1 VPDWR
6 HELRELSRDL
16 GGHAR
21 RVARAV
27 DSAIDRDPFHV
38 VGYRAYA
45 THWRALVLGRVL
57 QDEGIVPP
65 DASHSNWQNL
75 LNTVRRLES
84 DPLPHARVRAT
95 IAGESHDIV
104 GDDEGFLREWVKLE
118 TPLAEGEWHPIDL
131 EFTVAAGQAPVK
143 AVSQV
148 LVPSPRAAFGVISDI
163 DDTVLQSEVTTFL
176 RAVRLV
182 LLENARTRLP
192 FPGVAAFY
200 RALKAGRTGAP
211 PNAIFYVSSS
221 PWNLYDVVSDF
232 LDAQKIPAGP
242 LLLRDWDLAS
252 GMSGGGHGEHK
263 LAIIREILD
272 AYPWM
277 HVILIGDSGQ
287 EDPEIYSR
295 VVREY
300 PGRIIAVYIRDVS
313 RNAARSSAITTLGEQ
328 LGAANCALV
337 LAGDTMTLAK
347 HAAAHGWIDEARLA
361 EIGDETTR

>member
-16 GGHAR
+16 GSHAR

-38 VGYRAYA
+38 VGYRGYA
-45 THWRALVLGRVL
+45 SHWRALVLGRVL

-84 DPLPHARVRAT
+84 DPLAFAHVRAT
-95 IAGESHDIV
+95 IAGESHEVV

-118 TPLAEGEWHPIDL
+118 TPLAEGAWHPVKL
-131 EFTVAAGQAPVK
+131 ELTVAGAQAPVT
-143 AVSQV
+143 ASSQV
-148 LVPSPRAAFGVISDI
+148 LIPSPHAAFGVISDI

-200 RALKAGRTGAP
+200 RALQAGRDGSP
-211 PNAIFYVSSS
+211 HNAIFYVSSS

-232 LDAQKIPAGP
+232 LDAQQIPAGP

-252 GMSGGGHGEHK
+252 GISGGGHGEHK
-263 LAIIREILD
+263 LANIREILD

-277 HVILIGDSGQ
+277 KVILIGDSGQ
-287 EDPEIYSR
+287 ADPEIYSR
-295 VVREY
+295 VVRDY

-313 RNAARSSAITTLGEQ
+313 RNAARSSAIASLGEE
-328 LGAANCALV
+328 LGAANCSLV
-337 LAGDTMTLAK
+337 LAADTVTLAK
-347 HAAAHGWIDEARLA
+347 HAAAHGWIEEARLA